1 MRPDSTETR
10 EQLRKIA
17 SPDQFEALVTA
28 VLRAAVPAYASLIHV
43 GTNAAGRA
51 VRSPIDGIDIR
62 VDSGSRHLLL
72 VQHTITA
79 RKDLR
84 RKWLDVKNGDVAK
97 ARKIFEAEVGGQ
109 RVDEATLVLTVTTDP
124 DEALIRD
131 VHAAVAGRL
140 RVDIWSGSRIADFL
154 DRNPEGQ
161 WLREQ
166 QFGTQATRLS
176 ASHARAISNQSVNA
190 YLPLVPR
197 SDTVPRA
204 LDVALAEFVKAG
216 GGTGF
221 VIGESGLGKSTA
233 LRRLADNWT
242 EQGGIA
248 LILSHELIEQASS
261 VEQAIAGGLQQYAPT
276 LNREC
281 GHHALGLGTSELPIL
296 LIIED
301 VNRSTNPRRIIER
314 LVEWSTTPSGEGQAL
329 RQWRLLCPV
338 WRGNSG
344 LNDPQ
349 LRDRVAQ
356 NSLVVERFERSE
368 ATEAIR
374 LRARSAGISLTTLQ
388 LNELAI
394 ALGDDPLL
402 IGLNR
407 DWSSPSARD
416 AIQSYVIACLSEAAD
431 GSQLMADLRHAL
443 NQLTERLVEART
455 LFPKWSE
462 IRTWFLGDPD
472 TLTAIRRLVDQA
484 RIIYFATGPD
494 DERLMYR
501 HDRVRDHLLTDA
513 MARLIVGQRLGPEL
527 WSEPFYAGVI
537 GGALGGIP
545 EAHLTQAAA
554 CNPVALF
561 AALQNTSL
569 DESRRARIVAAAQE
583 WVQSPG
589 FSAGDKD
596 EQRHHAMSYLAGTD
610 GPFVPELAKRFPWSY
625 RQLEALVRN
634 GDVRAAAALCGR
646 SDPGMNDAWRDR
658 MITHAL
664 SRHATFVSDLAELIC
679 QDDLSPKQLEGALSL
694 AGEVA
699 DPALCDALA
708 KRWAHDGQLST
719 GWLWATLRCCQTIK
733 HPLVE
738 TLCDVW
744 GKLPTK
750 VKRNEND
757 PNRNPRW
764 DIAGYSLAWAFR
776 RRPQPSAIAFLV
788 ARATQDKKLTHVL
801 STILKQIDS
810 PEAVL
815 YSVTLAAKISRRTEK
830 SGGLNL
836 FATDLKDTWSPDWRG
851 RALSA
856 RSRAVL
862 EPVWRNRRTNQIM
875 RRIAFLI
882 WSLTPT
888 RADFEEFAAL
898 EADAVLADTALRA
911 RLALG
916 DQSAIP
922 LLRNRIWNS
931 ENGEYWWYHA
941 RKVGLAGLREDVVR
955 YFDER
960 RSDQRTEGKHS
971 GCDYVVSE
979 LLMDERDEFAAQTI
993 VANWDQLESSPR
1005 FVQAALYLATAET
1018 VALARSAIAKSSEPA
1033 KLLEFIDMH
1042 WGIKNNGRR
1051 GVTDFGQLQVLEPY
1065 YKLMGDMEICSFF
1078 EAANELG
1085 ALNWRKQHLDPLV
1098 AELDRG
1104 YCGHGRDSLF
1114 ASLDD
1119 EVTRY
1124 LQFNRKAFSIDHWF
1138 ERREKEL
1145 RTRGELLAAIGEWAS
1160 KRASEPAIA
1169 LLCEALLRFGERPEL
1184 SLLDSLPSTLHESCA
1199 DKIANCRYG
1208 VRKRS
1213 LSPEPVAGAG

>member
-1 MRPDSTETR
+1 MTSNFSETR
-10 EQLRKIA
+10 EQLHKLA
-17 SPDQFEALVTA
+17 SPGQFEALATA
-28 VLRAAVPAYASLIHV
+28 VLRAAVPAYATLIHV

-51 VRSPIDGIDIR
+51 VRSPVDGIDIR
-62 VDSGSRHLLL
+62 VNAACRHLLL

-84 RKWLDVKNGDVAK
+84 RKWLDDNNGDVAK
-97 ARKIFEAEVGGQ
+97 ATKIFEAEVAGQ
-109 RVDEATLVLTVTTDP
+109 RINEATLVLTTTTDP
-124 DEALIRD
+124 DEVLIRD

-140 RVDIWSGSRIADFL
+140 RVDIWPASRIADFL
-154 DRNPEGQ
+154 DRDPEGQ

-166 QFGTQATRLS
+166 HFGTQATRLS
-176 ASHARAISNQSVNA
+176 ASQARAISNQSVNA

-197 SDTVPRA
+197 SDTVPRV
-204 LDVALAEFVKAG
+204 LDVALAEFVRTGHGA
-216 GGTGF
+216 GF
-221 VIGESGLGKSTA
+221 VIGESGLGKSIA

-248 LILSHELIEQASS
+248 LILSHEVIEQASS
-261 VEQAIAGGLQQYAPT
+261 VEQAIAGGLRQYAPT
-276 LNREC
+276 LDRGC
-281 GHHALGLGTSELPIL
+281 GHQALGIATPKLPIL
-296 LIIED
+296 LIVED

-314 LVEWSTTPSGEGQAL
+314 LVEWSIVPSGEGKAL
-329 RQWRLLCPV
+329 SQWRLLCPV
-338 WRGNSG
+338 WRGNAG
-344 LNDPQ
+344 LDDPQ

-356 NSLVVERFERSE
+356 NSLVVERFERGE
-368 ATEAIR
+368 AIEAIR
-374 LRARSAGISLTTLQ
+374 VRARSAGISLTALQ

-416 AIQSYVIACLSEAAD
+416 AIQSYVTACLSEAAD

-455 LFPKWSE
+455 LFPQWRE
-462 IRTWFLGDPD
+462 IRTWFSGEPD
-472 TLTAIRRLVDQA
+472 ALMAIRRLVDQA
-484 RIIYFATGPD
+484 RIVYLVAGPD

-501 HDRVRDHLLTDA
+501 HDRVRDSLLTGA
-513 MARLIVGQRLGPEL
+513 VARLIVSQRLAPEL
-527 WSEPFYAGVI
+527 WSEPFYAGLI
-537 GGALGGIP
+537 GGALGRIP
-545 EAHLTQAAA
+545 EAHLAQAAA
-554 CNPVALF
+554 YNPVALF
-561 AALQNTSL
+561 AALQDTSL
-569 DESRRARIVAAAQE
+569 DESRHARIVAAAQE
-583 WVQSPG
+583 WVQSSG
-589 FSAGDKD
+589 FSLRDMD
-596 EQRHHAMSYLAGTD
+596 EQRHHAMSYLARTD
-610 GPFVPELAKRFPWSY
+610 APFVSELAKRFPWSY
-625 RQLEALVRN
+625 PQLEALVRN

-658 MITHAL
+658 VITHAL
-664 SRHATFVSDLAELIC
+664 SRHTNFVSDLAELIR
-679 QDDLSPKQLEGALSL
+679 QDELPPKLLEGALNL
-694 AGEVA
+694 AGEVG

-708 KRWAHDGQLST
+708 TRWTNNGRLST
-719 GWLWATLRCCQTIK
+719 GWLWATLRCCPPLK
-733 HPLVE
+733 HPLAE

-750 VKRNEND
+750 VKRNDKD

-764 DIAGYSLAWAFR
+764 EIAGHSLPGAFHR
-776 RRPQPSAIAFLV
+776 KPEPSAIAFLLDR
-788 ARATQDKKLTHVL
+788 ARQDKKLTHVL
-801 STILKQIDS
+801 STILKQADS

-815 YSVTLAAKISRRTEK
+815 YSVRLAAKISRRTEK
-830 SGGLNL
+830 SGGFNF
-836 FATDLKDTWSPDWRG
+836 FATDLKDTWSPGWRG

-856 RSRAVL
+856 LSRSVL
-862 EPVWRNRRTNQIM
+862 EPIWRNRRTNPFL
-875 RRIAFLI
+875 RRTAFLI
-882 WSLTPT
+882 WSLTPS
-888 RADFEEFAAL
+888 RPEFAGFAAL
-898 EADAVLADTALRA
+898 EADSVLADTALRA

-922 LLRNRIWNS
+922 LLRKRIWNT
-931 ENGEYWWYHA
+931 ETREYWWYHA

-960 RSDQRTEGKHS
+960 RSDQRAEGKYS
-971 GCDYVVSE
+971 GCDYIVSE
-979 LLMDERDEFAAQTI
+979 LLMDERDVFAAQTI

-1005 FVQAALYLATAET
+1005 FVQAALYLATPKT

-1033 KLLEFIDMH
+1033 KLFEFIDMH
-1042 WGIKNNGRR
+1042 WGIKHNGRR
-1051 GVTDFGQLQVLEPY
+1051 GVTEFVQLQVLEPY
-1065 YKLMGDMEICSFF
+1065 YKLMGDMAICSFF

-1085 ALNWRKQHLDPLV
+1085 ELSWRKKHLDPLI

-1104 YCGHGRDSLF
+1104 YCGHDRDSLF

-1119 EVTRY
+1119 EVARH
-1124 LQFNRKAFSIDHWF
+1124 LQLGRTWFYIDHWF

-1160 KRASEPAIA
+1160 TRASEPAVA
-1169 LLCEALLRFGERPEL
+1169 LLCEALLLFGERPDL
-1184 SLLDSLPSTLHESCA
+1184 SLIDSLPSTLHESCA

-1213 LSPEPVAGAG
+1213 LSPEPLRPN